1 MPADSLHHD
10 RAVRVDAAERPAGSH
25 CQFNDAFAGPTGA
38 TREGRVTTA
47 MTLLLVNIGRL
58 ASGRLDAPTI
68 DGDAIVVRDGRI
80 SAIGHTSHVD
90 TAGADV
96 IVDCRGTTVMPG
108 LIDSH
113 CHVVLGDYTPR
124 QKTVDFLDSY
134 VHGGITS
141 VVSAGEGVHA
151 PGRPHDP
158 VASKALA
165 IAAAKC
171 FAGFRPNGMKINAGS
186 VVLEPGLTDDDFA
199 EMARHGVRHAKYG
212 FGGYAH
218 PRDGEPEIR
227 GAQKHGLTVMSHSGG
242 NSIPGSSPIT
252 HDILLRLRP
261 DVCGHVNG
269 GTTSLDEAGLARIIR
284 ETDMGLQIVQAGN
297 LRSALYI
304 VGLAR
309 EAGALHRV
317 CLASDT
323 PTGTGVMPMGVLKTV
338 CEISSLGDLAPEVVI
353 ALATG
358 NNARAFRLDTGTIAV
373 GQPADLV
380 VCDAPA
386 ASAAADALTAIARGD
401 IPGISC
407 VIIDGEVRVGRS
419 RNTPLAQRL
428 ASMTGVGLSSTGH

>member
-1 MPADSLHHD
+1 M
-10 RAVRVDAAERPAGSH
+10 
-25 CQFNDAFAGPTGA
+25 A
-38 TREGRVTTA
+38 TLG
-47 MTLLLVNIGRL
+47 LVNIGALATGVLSAPRL
-58 ASGRLDAPTI
+58 EAEAILVESGLIAAVGAASR
-68 DGDAIVVRDGRI
+68 
-80 SAIGHTSHVD
+80 
-90 TAGADV
+90 TAAAAADV
-96 IVDCRGTTVMPG
+96 VVDCQGTTVIPG

-158 VASKALA
+158 VAAKALA

-171 FAGFRPNGMKINAGS
+171 FANFHPNGMKVNAGS
-186 VVLEPGLTDDDFA
+186 VVLEPGLTGDDFA

-218 PRDGEPEIR
+218 PRDGEPDVR
-227 GAQKHGLTVMSHSGG
+227 RAQKHGLCVMSHSGG
-242 NSIPGSSPIT
+242 NSIPGSSPIS
-252 HDILLRLRP
+252 HDVLLHLRP

-269 GTTSLDEAGLARIIR
+269 GTTSLDEDGLATIIR
-284 ETDMGLQIVQAGN
+284 ETDMALQIVQAGN

-304 VGLAR
+304 LKLAR
-309 EAGALHRV
+309 EAGALERV

-323 PTGTGVMPMGVLKTV
+323 PTGTGVMPMGVIKTI
-338 CEISSLGDLAPEVVI
+338 CEIASLGDLAPEIAI

-358 NNARAFRLDTGTIAV
+358 NNTRAFRLATGTGTLAV
-373 GQPADLV
+373 GAPADLV

-386 ASAAADALTAIARGD
+386 ASKARDAFGAIARGD

-407 VIIDGEVRVGRS
+407 VIIDGHVRTGRS
-419 RNTPLAQRL
+419 RNSPLATRL
-428 ASMTGVGLSSTGH
+428 AAFKGVSVPGAGH

>member
-1 MPADSLHHD
+1 M
-10 RAVRVDAAERPAGSH
+10 
-25 CQFNDAFAGPTGA
+25 A
-38 TREGRVTTA
+38 TLG
-47 MTLLLVNIGRL
+47 LVNVGALATGILDSPRL
-58 ASGRLDAPTI
+58 EAE
-68 DGDAIVVRDGRI
+68 AILVEDGRI
-80 SAIGHTSHVD
+80 AAIGAAARTGA
-90 TAGADV
+90 AGAEV
-96 IVDCRGTTVMPG
+96 VVDCRGTTVIPG

-158 VASKALA
+158 VAAKALA

-171 FAGFRPNGMKINAGS
+171 FQNFHPNGMKVNAGS
-186 VVLEPGLTDDDFA
+186 VVLEPGLTDEDFA
-199 EMARHGVRHAKYG
+199 EMAKHGVRHAKYG
-212 FGGYAH
+212 FGGYAR
-218 PRDGEPEIR
+218 PEDGAPEVR
-227 GAQKHGLTVMSHSGG
+227 RAQKHGLCVMSHSGG
-242 NSIPGSSPIT
+242 TSIPGSSPIT

-269 GTTSLDEAGLARIIR
+269 GTTSLDEAGLDRIIR
-284 ETDMGLQIVQAGN
+284 ETDMALQVVQAGN

-304 VGLAR
+304 LKRCG
-309 EAGALHRV
+309 EAGTMPRLCV
-317 CLASDT
+317 ASDT
-323 PTGTGVMPMGVLKTV
+323 PTGTGVMPMGVLKSV
-338 CEISSLGDLAPEVVI
+338 CELASLGDLPPAEAI

-358 NNARAFRLDTGTIAV
+358 NNTRAFRLAPQTGIIAV
-373 GQPADLV
+373 GAPADLV

-386 ASAAADALTAIARGD
+386 ASLARDALDAIARGD

-419 RNTPLAQRL
+419 RNTPLAKRL
-428 ASMTGVGLSSTGH
+428 AGLTGMAMGQGGAHR

>member
-1 MPADSLHHD
+1 VLATPRGDVESLLVEGD
-10 RAVRVDAAERPAGSH
+10 RIAAMGPAGR
-25 CQFNDAFAGPTGA
+25 TGA
-38 TREGRVTTA
+38 
-47 MTLLLVNIGRL
+47 
-58 ASGRLDAPTI
+58 AS
-68 DGDAIVVRDGRI
+68 
-80 SAIGHTSHVD
+80 
-90 TAGADV
+90 ADV
-96 IVDCRGTTVMPG
+96 VIDCRGTTVMPG

-158 VASKALA
+158 VASKAIA

-171 FAGFRPNGMKINAGS
+171 FEGFHPNGMKVNAGS

-218 PRDGEPEIR
+218 PRDGEPEVR
-227 GAQKHGLTVMSHSGG
+227 RAQKHGLCVMSHSGG

-252 HDILLRLRP
+252 HDVLLHLRP

-269 GTTSLDEAGLARIIR
+269 GTTSLDEAGLKAIVA
-284 ETDMGLQIVQAGN
+284 ETAMALQIVQAGN
-297 LRSALYI
+297 LRSALFI
-304 VGLAR
+304 VNIAR
-309 EAGALHRV
+309 EAGVLDRV
-317 CLASDT
+317 CVASDT
-323 PTGTGVMPMGVLKTV
+323 PTGTGVMPMGVLKSV
-338 CEISSLGDLAPEVVI
+338 CELASLGDLAPEVVI

-358 NNARAFRLDTGTIAV
+358 NNARAFRLAPTIGTLAV
-373 GQPADLV
+373 GAPADLV

-386 ASAAADALTAIARGD
+386 ASLAPDALSAIARGD
-401 IPGISC
+401 IPGISA
-407 VIIDGEVRVGRS
+407 VVIDGTVRVGRS
-419 RNTPLAQRL
+419 RNTPLAKRL
-428 ASMTGVGLSSTGH
+428 ATITGATVTGGGH

>member
-1 MPADSLHHD
+1 M
-10 RAVRVDAAERPAGSH
+10 
-25 CQFNDAFAGPTGA
+25 A
-38 TREGRVTTA
+38 TLG
-47 MTLLLVNIGRL
+47 LVNIGAL
-58 ASGRLDAPTI
+58 ATGMLAAPRLDAESI
-68 DGDAIVVRDGRI
+68 LVEGGKIA
-80 SAIGHTSHVD
+80 AIGAGSKTGAS
-90 TAGADV
+90 GADV
-96 IVDCRGTTVMPG
+96 IVDCRGTTVIPG

-158 VASKALA
+158 VAAKALA

-171 FAGFRPNGMKINAGS
+171 FANFHPNGMKVNAGS

-218 PRDGEPEIR
+218 PRDGEPDVR
-227 GAQKHGLTVMSHSGG
+227 RAQKHGLCVMSHSGG
-242 NSIPGSSPIT
+242 NSIPGSSPIS
-252 HDILLRLRP
+252 HDVLLHLRP

-269 GTTSLDEAGLARIIR
+269 GTTSLDEDGLATIIR
-284 ETDMGLQIVQAGN
+284 ETDMALQIVQAGN

-304 VGLAR
+304 LKLAR
-309 EAGALHRV
+309 EAGALERV

-323 PTGTGVMPMGVLKTV
+323 PTGTGVMPMGVIKTI
-338 CEISSLGDLAPEVVI
+338 CEIASLGDLAPEIAI

-358 NNARAFRLDTGTIAV
+358 NNTRAFRLATGTGTLAV
-373 GQPADLV
+373 GAPADLV

-386 ASAAADALTAIARGD
+386 ASKARDAFGAIARGD

-407 VIIDGEVRVGRS
+407 VIIDGHVRTGRS
-419 RNTPLAQRL
+419 RNSPLATRL
-428 ASMTGVGLSSTGH
+428 AAFKGVSVPGAGH

>member
-1 MPADSLHHD
+1 VTTLGLVNVGALATGDLAGPLLA
-10 RAVRVDAAERPAGSH
+10 VDAI
-25 CQFNDAFAGPTGA
+25 
-38 TREGRVTTA
+38 
-47 MTLLLVNIGRL
+47 L
-58 ASGRLDAPTI
+58 
-68 DGDAIVVRDGRI
+68 VRDGRI
-80 SAIGHTSHVD
+80 AALG
-90 TAGADV
+90 TAGATGAAAADV
-96 IVDCRGTTVMPG
+96 VVDCRGTTVMPG

-171 FAGFRPNGMKINAGS
+171 FAGFHPNGMKVNAGS
-186 VVLEPGLTDDDFA
+186 VVLEPGLTDADFE
-199 EMARHGVRHAKYG
+199 EMVRHGVRHAKYG
-212 FGGYAH
+212 FGAYAH
-218 PRDGEPEIR
+218 PRDGEPEVR
-227 GAQKHGLTVMSHSGG
+227 RAQRHGLCVMSHSGG
-242 NSIPGSSPIT
+242 ASIPGSSPIT
-252 HDILLRLRP
+252 HEVLLHLRP

-269 GTTSLDEAGLARIIR
+269 GTTSLDDEGLTQIVRDTA
-284 ETDMGLQIVQAGN
+284 MALQIVQAGN
-297 LRSALYI
+297 LRSALHI
-304 VGLAR
+304 LRLAR
-309 EAGALHRV
+309 EHGALDRV

-338 CEISSLGDLAPEVVI
+338 CEVASLGDLPPAVAV

-373 GQPADLV
+373 GRPADLV
-380 VCDAPA
+380 VCDAPV
-386 ASAAADALTAIARGD
+386 ASAARDALGAIARGD

-407 VIIDGEVRVGRS
+407 VIVDGQVRVGRS
-419 RNTPLAQRL
+419 RNTPLAGRL
-428 ASMTGVGLSSTGH
+428 ATVTGVTVAGAGH

>member
-1 MPADSLHHD
+1 
-10 RAVRVDAAERPAGSH
+10 V
-25 CQFNDAFAGPTGA
+25 A
-38 TREGRVTTA
+38 TLG
-47 MTLLLVNIGRL
+47 LVNIGALATGVLSAPRL
-58 ASGRLDAPTI
+58 EAEAILVESGLIA
-68 DGDAIVVRDGRI
+68 
-80 SAIGHTSHVD
+80 AIGAASR
-90 TAGADV
+90 TAAAAADV
-96 IVDCRGTTVMPG
+96 VVDCQGTTVIPG

-171 FAGFRPNGMKINAGS
+171 FANFHPNGMKVNAGS

-218 PRDGEPEIR
+218 PRDGEPDVR
-227 GAQKHGLTVMSHSGG
+227 RAQKHGLCVMSHSGG
-242 NSIPGSSPIT
+242 NSIPGSSPIS
-252 HDILLRLRP
+252 HDVLLHLRP

-269 GTTSLDEAGLARIIR
+269 GTTSLDEDGLATIIR
-284 ETDMGLQIVQAGN
+284 ETDMALQIVQAGN

-304 VGLAR
+304 LKLAR
-309 EAGALHRV
+309 EAGALGRV

-323 PTGTGVMPMGVLKTV
+323 PTGTGVMPMGVIKTI
-338 CEISSLGDLAPEVVI
+338 CEIASLGDLAPEIAI

-358 NNARAFRLDTGTIAV
+358 NNTRAFRLAAGTGTLAV
-373 GQPADLV
+373 SAPADLV

-386 ASAAADALTAIARGD
+386 ASKARDAFGAIARGD

-407 VIIDGEVRVGRS
+407 VIIDGHVRTGRS
-419 RNTPLAQRL
+419 RNSPLATRL
-428 ASMTGVGLSSTGH
+428 AAFKGVSVPGAGH

>member
-1 MPADSLHHD
+1 M
-10 RAVRVDAAERPAGSH
+10 AVLG
-25 CQFNDAFAGPTGA
+25 
-38 TREGRVTTA
+38 
-47 MTLLLVNIGRL
+47 LVNIGALATGILTAPRL
-58 ASGRLDAPTI
+58 EAE
-68 DGDAIVVRDGRI
+68 AIVVDGGRI
-80 SAIGHTSHVD
+80 AAIGSTS
-90 TAGADV
+90 TTGAAGADV
-96 IVDCRGTTVMPG
+96 VVDCQGTTVIPG

-158 VASKALA
+158 VAAKALA

-171 FAGFRPNGMKINAGS
+171 FEHFHPNGMKVVAGS
-186 VVLEPGLTDDDFA
+186 VVLEPGLGDEDFA

-212 FGGYAH
+212 FGGYAR
-218 PRDGEPEIR
+218 PQDGEPEVR
-227 GAQKHGLTVMSHSGG
+227 RAQKHGLCVMSHSGG

-252 HDILLRLRP
+252 HDVLLQLRP

-269 GTTSLDEAGLARIIR
+269 GTTSLDEAGLDRIIH
-284 ETDMGLQIVQAGN
+284 ETQMSLQLVQAGN

-304 VGLAR
+304 LKRCR
-309 EAGALHRV
+309 EAGALARACV
-317 CLASDT
+317 ASDT
-323 PTGTGVMPMGVLKTV
+323 PTGTGVMPLGVVKTV
-338 CEISSLGDLAPEVVI
+338 CELASLGDLAPAEAI

-358 NNARAFRLDTGTIAV
+358 NNARAFRLVPGTGTIAA
-373 GQPADLV
+373 GAPADLV

-386 ASAAADALTAIARGD
+386 ASLARDAIAAIARGD

-407 VIIDGEVRVGRS
+407 VIIDGQVRVGRS
-419 RNTPLAQRL
+419 RNTPLAKRL
-428 ASMTGVGLSSTGH
+428 ATFKGVAVAGAGH

>member
-1 MPADSLHHD
+1 MTSL
-10 RAVRVDAAERPAGSH
+10 AI
-25 CQFNDAFAGPTGA
+25 
-38 TREGRVTTA
+38 
-47 MTLLLVNIGRL
+47 VNIGRL
-58 ASGRLDAPTI
+58 ASGRLEAPILDA
-68 DGDAIVVRDGRI
+68 DAVVVRDGRI
-80 SAIGHTSHVD
+80 AAIGRAAEVD
-90 TAGADV
+90 TTGAEV
-96 IVDCRGTTVMPG
+96 VVDCLGTTVMPG
-108 LIDSH
+108 LVDSH

-158 VASKALA
+158 VAAKALA

-171 FAGFRPNGMKINAGS
+171 FAGFRPNGMKVNAGS
-186 VVLEPGLTDDDFA
+186 VVLEPGLTEQDFA

-212 FGGYAH
+212 FGGYGH
-218 PRDGEPEIR
+218 PLDGEAEIR
-227 GAQKHGLTVMSHSGG
+227 NAQRHGLTVMSHSGG
-242 NSIPGSSPIT
+242 NSIPGSSPIS

-269 GTTSLDEAGLARIIR
+269 GTTSLDDAGLARIIA
-284 ETDMGLQIVQAGN
+284 ETDMTLQIVQAGN
-297 LRSALYI
+297 LRSALLI
-304 VGLAR
+304 LKLAR
-309 EAGALHRV
+309 EVGALHRV

-338 CEISSLGDLAPEVVI
+338 CEMSSLGDLAPEVSI

-358 NNARAFRLDTGTIAV
+358 NNARAFRLRTGTIAV
-373 GQPADLV
+373 GQPADVL

-386 ASAAADALTAIARGD
+386 ASAADDAFAAITRGD

-419 RNTPLAQRL
+419 RNTPLAKRL
-428 ASMTGVGLSSTGH
+428 AAISGAALIGGGH

>member
-1 MPADSLHHD
+1 M
-10 RAVRVDAAERPAGSH
+10 
-25 CQFNDAFAGPTGA
+25 A
-38 TREGRVTTA
+38 TLG
-47 MTLLLVNIGRL
+47 LVNIGALATGVLSAPRL
-58 ASGRLDAPTI
+58 EAEAILVESGLIA
-68 DGDAIVVRDGRI
+68 
-80 SAIGHTSHVD
+80 AIGAASRTV
-90 TAGADV
+90 AAAADV
-96 IVDCRGTTVMPG
+96 VVDCQGTTVIPG

-171 FAGFRPNGMKINAGS
+171 FANFHPNGMKVNAGS
-186 VVLEPGLTDDDFA
+186 VVLEPGLSDDDFA

-218 PRDGEPEIR
+218 PRDGEPDVR
-227 GAQKHGLTVMSHSGG
+227 RAQKHGLCVMSHSGG
-242 NSIPGSSPIT
+242 NSIPGSSPIS
-252 HDILLRLRP
+252 HDVLLHLRP

-269 GTTSLDEAGLARIIR
+269 GTTSLDEDGLATIVR
-284 ETDMGLQIVQAGN
+284 ETGMALQIVQAGN

-304 VGLAR
+304 LKLAR
-309 EAGALHRV
+309 EAGALERV

-323 PTGTGVMPMGVLKTV
+323 PTGTGVMPMGVIKTI
-338 CEISSLGDLAPEVVI
+338 CEIASLGDLAPEITI

-358 NNARAFRLDTGTIAV
+358 NNTRAFRLAVGTGTLAV
-373 GQPADLV
+373 GAPADLV

-386 ASAAADALTAIARGD
+386 ASKAPDAFGAIARGD

-407 VIIDGEVRVGRS
+407 VIIDGHVRTGRS
-419 RNTPLAQRL
+419 RNSPLATRL
-428 ASMTGVGLSSTGH
+428 ATFKGVSVPGAGH

>member
-1 MPADSLHHD
+1 MP
-10 RAVRVDAAERPAGSH
+10 
-25 CQFNDAFAGPTGA
+25 
-38 TREGRVTTA
+38 
-47 MTLLLVNIGRL
+47 TLGLVNIGALATGILVAPRL
-58 ASGRLDAPTI
+58 EAE
-68 DGDAIVVRDGRI
+68 AILVEDGRI
-80 SAIGHTSHVD
+80 AAIGAATRV
-90 TAGADV
+90 AARGADV
-96 IVDCRGTTVMPG
+96 VVDCQGTTVLPG

-158 VASKALA
+158 IASKSLA

-171 FAGFRPNGMKINAGS
+171 FEHFHPNGMKVNAGS

-199 EMARHGVRHAKYG
+199 DMARHGVRHAKYG

-218 PRDGEPEIR
+218 PRDGAPDVR
-227 GAQKHGLTVMSHSGG
+227 RAQEHGLCVMSHSGG

-252 HDILLRLRP
+252 HDVLLHLRP

-269 GTTSLDEAGLARIIR
+269 GTTSLDEAGLAEIVST
-284 ETDMGLQIVQAGN
+284 TDMALQVVQAGN
-297 LRSALYI
+297 LRSALHI
-304 VGLAR
+304 LDLAR
-309 EAGALHRV
+309 KHGALARV

-323 PTGTGVMPMGVLKTV
+323 PTGTGVMPLGVLKTV
-338 CEISSLGDLAPEVVI
+338 CEVASLGGVAPEEAI

-358 NNARAFRLDTGTIAV
+358 NNARAFRLSTGTIAA
-373 GQPADLV
+373 GRPADLV

-386 ASAAADALTAIARGD
+386 ASLARDGFDAIARGD
-401 IPGISC
+401 IPGISA
-407 VIIDGEVRVGRS
+407 VIIDGQVRVSRS
-419 RNTPLAQRL
+419 RNTALAKRL
-428 ASMTGVGLSSTGH
+428 ATLRGISVAGAGH

>member
-1 MPADSLHHD
+1 M
-10 RAVRVDAAERPAGSH
+10 
-25 CQFNDAFAGPTGA
+25 A
-38 TREGRVTTA
+38 TLG
-47 MTLLLVNIGRL
+47 LVNIGAVATGVL
-58 ASGRLDAPTI
+58 AAPRVEAESI
-68 DGDAIVVRDGRI
+68 LVDGGRI
-80 SAIGHTSHVD
+80 AAIGAASKTN
-90 TAGADV
+90 AGGADV
-96 IVDCRGTTVMPG
+96 VVDCRGTTVIPG

-158 VASKALA
+158 VAAKALA

-171 FAGFRPNGMKINAGS
+171 FENFHPNGMKVNAGS

-199 EMARHGVRHAKYG
+199 EMAKHGVRHAKYG
-212 FGGYAH
+212 FGDYAH
-218 PRDGEPEIR
+218 PKDGEPEVR
-227 GAQKHGLTVMSHSGG
+227 RAQKHGLCVMSHSGG

-252 HDILLRLRP
+252 HDVLLHLRP

-269 GTTSLDEAGLARIIR
+269 GTTSLDEAGLEAIICAT
-284 ETDMGLQIVQAGN
+284 EMALQLVQAGN

-304 VGLAR
+304 LKRCR
-309 EAGALHRV
+309 EAGALARV
-317 CLASDT
+317 CVASDT
-323 PTGTGVMPMGVLKTV
+323 PTGTGVMPMGVIKTV
-338 CEISSLGDLAPEVVI
+338 CELASLGDLPPGEAI

-358 NNARAFRLDTGTIAV
+358 NNTRAFRLVPGTGTIAV
-373 GQPADLV
+373 GAPADLV

-386 ASAAADALTAIARGD
+386 ASLARDAFDAIVRGD

-407 VIIDGEVRVGRS
+407 VVIDGQVRVGRS
-419 RNTPLAQRL
+419 RNTPLAKRL
-428 ASMTGVGLSSTGH
+428 TTFKGVAVAGMGH